1 MTIVFIENA
10 RGSGQIIKVLEDF
23 GGYVVT
29 HKLEPGDNRRIA
41 MSQFKS
47 IIVSEFTAGG
57 EAIAFRRTMTRVAT
71 VARLRSER
79 SIP

>member
-10 RGSGQIIKVLEDF
+10 RGSGQIIQVLENY
-23 GGYVVT
+23 GAHIVT

-47 IIVSEFTAGG
+47 IIVSEAAVG
-57 EAIAFRRTMTRVAT
+57 AAAPALRRAKSRLAAVAQ
-71 VARLRSER
+71 
-79 SIP
+79 